1 MKVSKADNPQEK
13 TTRITGRSTCCLYY
27 IYIYTICWLKSQMEK
42 ANFISQVVS
51 TMDKIASHKREVN
64 TLSTY
69 CKGFPIF
76 ESEST
81 QEELTGHVLFLE
93 SLVGQSEIILKD
105 LNAEKAT
112 LSKKLQYFM
121 RKVSQAQKLEWSIKR
136 YSFQD
141 EIDTRL
147 PKIQADHKIW
157 CEKAEATRQAERE
170 VEGALD
176 RLPKLILNAQ
186 AVITRHAPQT
196 VEFPTIDYTQDFR
209 NLVGEHAETLFDST
223 VDRLRCGLMTTANA
237 LNYMRGRLQLRDL
250 TSIMEDLDEVL
261 EEKWEQ
267 FFEWLESTDKTDF
280 LTLRSLY
287 VDVLHEVVG

>member
-1 MKVSKADNPQEK
+1 MKN
-13 TTRITGRSTCCLYY
+13 T
-27 IYIYTICWLKSQMEK
+27 
-42 ANFISQVVS
+42 NFIQNIVS
-51 TMDKIASHKREVN
+51 TMEKISNHHKEIHM
-64 TLSTY
+64 LSTFTR
-69 CKGFPIF
+69 GFPVF
-76 ESEST
+76 TTEDT

-105 LNAEKAT
+105 LHAEKAT

-121 RKVSQAQKLEWSIKR
+121 RKVSLAQKLEWSIKR

-170 VEGALD
+170 IDASLD

-186 AVITRHAPQT
+186 AVINRHLPQT
-196 VEFPTIDYTQDFR
+196 IIEDIPTIDFTQDFR
-209 NLVGEHAETLFDST
+209 NLVGNHAEALFDAT
-223 VDRLRCGLMTTANA
+223 VDRLRCGLMTPANA
-237 LNYMRGRLQLRDL
+237 LNYMRGRLQTRDL
-250 TSIMEDLDEVL
+250 TAILEDLDEVL
-261 EEKWEQ
+261 ESKWEA